1 MKYTYFL
8 KPQFSIASSNW
19 YALHNIFQ
27 KLNKKNATHLLPRT
41 VWISEPWFHVNN
53 HINTS
58 IFQIKYML
66 RKNMLFNNLNMM
78 TDPIDD
84 ITLQKKFQYI
94 AIPLGNNITST
105 TLTWFLLLKIILVFT
120 QDRCFIECE
129 GAKAF
134 RKIYEKNENPNLF
147 YFENLTG
154 S

>member
-1 MKYTYFL
+1 
-8 KPQFSIASSNW
+8 
-19 YALHNIFQ
+19 
-27 KLNKKNATHLLPRT
+27 
-41 VWISEPWFHVNN
+41 
-53 HINTS
+53 
-58 IFQIKYML
+58 
-66 RKNMLFNNLNMM
+66 MLFNNLNMM

-94 AIPLGNNITST
+94 AIPLGINITYT

-120 QDRCFIECE
+120 QYRCFIECE

-147 YFENLTG
+147 YFESLTG